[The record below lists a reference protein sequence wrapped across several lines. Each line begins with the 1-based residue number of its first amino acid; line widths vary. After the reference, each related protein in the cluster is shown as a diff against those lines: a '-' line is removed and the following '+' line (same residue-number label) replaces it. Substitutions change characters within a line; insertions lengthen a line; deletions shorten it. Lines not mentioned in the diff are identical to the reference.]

1 MLLSVQLGDICTMP
15 ARKFSSIN
23 RHQTRFF
30 SSNRV
35 VHRHALHW
43 EISIR
48 TQFSLYLAS
57 KIILHF
63 QRLSLSSSNDGI
75 DEKKHCEST
84 LILESTTIIVTISLF
99 FFRSIDDDDGKTIS
113 IVTSTIIVVFSV
125 FLFGSIDDDD
135 DHLHRIN
142 DGETV
147 LIVT

>member
-1 MLLSVQLGDICTMP
+1 VADVIVSATW
-15 ARKFSSIN
+15 
-23 RHQTRFF
+23 RHLYDAHKKIFEHQPRFF
-30 SSNRV
+30 SSNGV
-35 VHRHALHW
+35 VHRYALHW
-43 EISIR
+43 EISIK

-57 KIILHF
+57 KIILLL

-99 FFRSIDDDDGKTIS
+99 FLRSIDDDDGKTIS

-135 DHLHRIN
+135 DHLHHHDNGKTI
-142 DGETV
+142 